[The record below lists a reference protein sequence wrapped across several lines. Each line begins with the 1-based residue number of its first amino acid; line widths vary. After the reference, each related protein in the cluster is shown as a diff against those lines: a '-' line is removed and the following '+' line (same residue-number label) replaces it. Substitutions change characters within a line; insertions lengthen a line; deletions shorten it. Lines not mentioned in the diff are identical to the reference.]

1 MKLLRV
7 LAVVNLCLPIY
18 AKAEISSVTI
28 KKVSRDLYQTTDGS
42 YIETNN
48 CFADAKGT
56 EAVLKFKK
64 YACHNNLRFSEETIC
79 EVLDVFK

>member
-1 MKLLRV
+1 MKLLRM
-7 LAVVNLCLPIY
+7 LAVASLCLPIH
-18 AKAEISSVTI
+18 AKAEINRVTI
-28 KKVSRDLYQTTDGS
+28 KKVSADLYQTTDGQ

-79 EVLDVFK
+79 EVINVF

>member
-1 MKLLRV
+1 MKLLHM
-7 LAVVNLCLPIY
+7 LAVASLCLPIH
-18 AKAEISSVTI
+18 AKAEISRVTLN
-28 KKVSRDLYQTTDGS
+28 KVSADLYQSTDGQ

-79 EVLDVFK
+79 EVLSVF

>member
-1 MKLLRV
+1 MKLLRMLI
-7 LAVVNLCLPIY
+7 LASLCLPIH
-18 AKAEISSVTI
+18 AKTEISSVTI
-28 KKVSRDLYQTTDGS
+28 KKVSADLYQTADGK

-79 EVLDVFK
+79 EVLNVF